1 MINLFEYQN
10 QEPFEADQFD
20 ELELFLDDIWN
31 KREKSSYFSVS
42 EDEELVEAQR
52 FLQLLRKE
60 HHLKS
65 NKYVGVIHFNKQTIN
80 LLPKVFFQNG
90 KTYTEKDVRS
100 INAHVLWWLSYC
112 RKLRFP
118 NYQTGLT
125 NEKEDFFEILIYLF
139 SKYTKQL
146 LSSSIFQQYVNV
158 ERDLNVVKGSVNF
171 NAYVGNHI
179 SRGNYHHIPCSYDSF
194 ELDNKF
200 NRCIKYV
207 AELLLS
213 VSKDSQSK
221 RNLIDILFILDEVS
235 EESITANQCRSIQF
249 NPMFKEFETVRDYC
263 ILFLENS
270 VSFNYKSSLQL
281 FAFLLPME
289 YVFEDFVFGFIQM
302 EIEEL
307 NAKAQISNTFLD
319 TNRHFALKPDLL
331 LNYKDQHIV
340 ADTKYKIVNLD
351 EQDSK
356 RGISQSDLY
365 QMVSYAIRF
374 ESKKIILFYPNSI
387 NAIEPC
393 EIKTLQIQDMLA
405 EGQEI
410 EVKAY
415 QIPFIQNLELVAK
428 QDSNTISKS
437 FDTLRDSLKQNLINI
452 LDKQTKSNS

>member
-10 QEPFEADQFD
+10 QEPFRQDLFD
-20 ELELFLDDIWN
+20 ELEAFLDTIWK
-31 KREKSSYFSVS
+31 KREQSAYFNNP
-42 EDEELVEAQR
+42 DEEEDKVEVQR
-52 FLQLLRKE
+52 FLQLIRKE
-60 HHLKS
+60 HQLKS

-80 LLPKVFFQNG
+80 LLPKIFFQKG

-146 LSSSIFQQYVNV
+146 ISSSIFQQYVNV

-171 NAYVGNHI
+171 SEYVGNHI
-179 SRGNYHHIPCSYDSF
+179 SRGNYHHIPCTYDSF
-194 ELDNKF
+194 ELDNTF
-200 NRCIKYV
+200 NRCIKHV
-207 AELLLS
+207 AQLLLT
-213 VSKDSQSK
+213 VSQDSQSK
-221 RNLIDILFILDEVS
+221 QNLRDILFILDEVS

-263 ILFLENS
+263 VLFLENS

-289 YVFEDFVFGFIQM
+289 YVFEDFVFGFMQK
-302 EIEEL
+302 EIEGL
-307 NAKAQISNTFLD
+307 NAKAQVSNTFLD
-319 TNRHFALKPDLL
+319 TNSHFALKPDLL
-331 LNYKDQHIV
+331 LNYKNQHIV
-340 ADTKYKIVNLD
+340 ADTKYKVVNLNAD
-351 EQDSK
+351 DSK
-356 RGISQSDLY
+356 KGLSQSDLY

-374 ESKKIILFYPNSI
+374 KANKIILFYPNSV

-393 EIKTLQIQDMLA
+393 EIKTLQIQDALA
-405 EGQEI
+405 EDQEI

-415 QIPFIQNLELVAK
+415 QIPFIQNLDVQEIEK
-428 QDSNTISKS
+428 TDSIFNQFEI
-437 FDTLRDSLKQNLINI
+437 LKQLLKDNLIDI
-452 LDKQTKSNS
+452 LNDRRG

>member
-10 QEPFEADQFD
+10 QEPFEEDQFD
-20 ELELFLDDIWN
+20 ELELFLDDVWN
-31 KREKSSYFSVS
+31 KRERSTYFNVFD
-42 EDEELVEAQR
+42 EDEDKVEAQR
-52 FLQLLRKE
+52 FLQLLRKD

-65 NKYVGVIHFNKQTIN
+65 NKYVGVIHFNKETIN
-80 LLPKVFFQNG
+80 LLPKVFFE
-90 KTYTEKDVRS
+90 KERKYTSKDIKV

-146 LSSSIFQQYVNV
+146 LSSSIFQHYVNV
-158 ERDLNVVKGSVNF
+158 ERDLNVVKGSIDF
-171 NAYVGNHI
+171 NKYINNHI

-194 ELDNKF
+194 ELDNEF

-207 AELLLS
+207 AELLLT

-221 RNLIDILFILDEVS
+221 RNLRDIIFILDEVS

-249 NPMFKEFETVRDYC
+249 NPMFKEFATVRDYC
-263 ILFLENS
+263 VLFLENS
-270 VSFNYKSSLQL
+270 VSFNYKNSLQL

-289 YVFEDFVFGFIQM
+289 YVFEDFVFGFLEK
-302 EIEEL
+302 EIDDL
-307 NAKAQISNTFLD
+307 KAKAQISSTYLD
-319 TNRHFALKPDLL
+319 SAKHFALKPDLL
-331 LNYKDQHIV
+331 LSYNSHHIV
-340 ADTKYKIVNLD
+340 ADTKYKIVNLN

-356 RGISQSDLY
+356 RGLSQSDLY

-374 ESKKIILFYPNSI
+374 KSKKIILFYPNSI
-387 NAIEPC
+387 KSIEAC
-393 EIKTLQIQDMLA
+393 EIKTLQIKDTLA
-405 EGQEI
+405 DDQEI

-415 QIPFIQNLELVAK
+415 QIPFTGNLEQLATENSMTIFGQFDILRETLKADLVEIFK
-428 QDSNTISKS
+428 GV
-437 FDTLRDSLKQNLINI
+437 
-452 LDKQTKSNS
+452 TK